1 MSATGPPVPG
11 MAYHYHSHLI
21 SLTAVPAS
29 GYANSAAAQRVNVL
43 CRTEDGVAYW
53 ALGDIEAAVDLE
65 NFA

>member
-53 ALGDIEAAVDLE
+53 ALGDIEAVDLE